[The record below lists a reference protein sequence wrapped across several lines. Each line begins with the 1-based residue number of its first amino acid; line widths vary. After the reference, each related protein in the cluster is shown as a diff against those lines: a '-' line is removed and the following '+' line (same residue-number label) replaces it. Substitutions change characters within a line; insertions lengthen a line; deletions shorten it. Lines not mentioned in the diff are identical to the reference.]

1 MAEKRPALGRGLSAL
16 IPEAPERPA
25 APMELDLDLLT
36 PNRYQPRGDVEDP
49 KLDELAR
56 SITASGVIQPIL
68 VRQIAAGAYEI
79 VAGERRWRAAQRAGL
94 LRIPVVVRDVPEDK
108 LLELALAENIQRE
121 DLNPIEE
128 ATAYKRLAD
137 EYHLTQDEMA
147 AAVGKDRSSV
157 ANYIRLLNLPAE
169 VRAGVAARSLSMGH
183 ARALLGLPDAA
194 AQRGAAR
201 EVVARDLSVR
211 ETEALVRK
219 LTGVGFPRPATP
231 APTDVHTRAAEEKL
245 RFGLGTRVRIVRK
258 GKGGAYRDR
267 VHVGGRAAAT
277 LRASD
282 RTVAGRCMKKRLTG
296 YAACAG

>member
-16 IPEAPERPA
+16 IPEDPERPA

-36 PNRYQPRGDVEDP
+36 PNRYQPRGDVEDL

-258 GKGGAYRDR
+258 GKGGRIEIEFTSEAELQRLYE
-267 VHVGGRAAAT
+267 
-277 LRASD
+277 
-282 RTVAGRCMKKRLTG
+282 RLTG
-296 YAACAG
+296 Q

>member
-16 IPEAPERPA
+16 IPETPERPA

-56 SITASGVIQPIL
+56 SIAASGVIQPIL

-258 GKGGAYRDR
+258 GKGGRIEIEFTSEAELQRLYE
-267 VHVGGRAAAT
+267 
-277 LRASD
+277 
-282 RTVAGRCMKKRLTG
+282 RLTG
-296 YAACAG
+296 Q

>member
-16 IPEAPERPA
+16 IPETPERLA

-56 SITASGVIQPIL
+56 SIAASGVIQPIL
-68 VRQIAAGAYEI
+68 VRQLAAGAYEI

-258 GKGGAYRDR
+258 GKGGRIEIEFTSEAELQRLYE
-267 VHVGGRAAAT
+267 
-277 LRASD
+277 
-282 RTVAGRCMKKRLTG
+282 RLTG
-296 YAACAG
+296 Q

>member
-1 MAEKRPALGRGLSAL
+1 MAEKRPALGRGLSTL
-16 IPEAPERPA
+16 IPETPERPA

-49 KLDELAR
+49 RLDELAR

-68 VRQIAAGAYEI
+68 VRQLAAGAYEI

-108 LLELALAENIQRE
+108 LLELAVVENIQRE

-183 ARALLGLPDAA
+183 ARALLGLPDVA

-201 EVVARDLSVR
+201 EVIARDLSVR

-219 LTGVGFPRPATP
+219 LTGVTGGSPRPATP
-231 APTDVHTRAAEEKL
+231 APIDVHTRAAEEKL

-258 GKGGAYRDR
+258 GKGGRIEIEFTSEAELQRLYE
-267 VHVGGRAAAT
+267 
-277 LRASD
+277 
-282 RTVAGRCMKKRLTG
+282 RLTG
-296 YAACAG
+296 Q

>member
-258 GKGGAYRDR
+258 GKGGRIEIEFTSEAELQRLYE
-267 VHVGGRAAAT
+267 
-277 LRASD
+277 
-282 RTVAGRCMKKRLTG
+282 RLTG
-296 YAACAG
+296 Q

>member
-16 IPEAPERPA
+16 IPEDPERPA

-36 PNRYQPRGDVEDP
+36 PNRYQPRGDVEDL

-231 APTDVHTRAAEEKL
+231 AQTDVHTRAAEEKL

-258 GKGGAYRDR
+258 GKGGRIEIEFTSEAELQRLYE
-267 VHVGGRAAAT
+267 
-277 LRASD
+277 
-282 RTVAGRCMKKRLTG
+282 RLTG
-296 YAACAG
+296 Q

>member
-201 EVVARDLSVR
+201 EVVTRDLSVR

-219 LTGVGFPRPATP
+219 LTGVGFQRPATP
-231 APTDVHTRAAEEKL
+231 VPTDVHTRAAEEKL

-258 GKGGAYRDR
+258 GKGGRIEIEFTSEAELQRLYE
-267 VHVGGRAAAT
+267 
-277 LRASD
+277 
-282 RTVAGRCMKKRLTG
+282 RLTG
-296 YAACAG
+296 Q

>member
-16 IPEAPERPA
+16 IPEDPERPA

-219 LTGVGFPRPATP
+219 LTGVGFSRPATP
-231 APTDVHTRAAEEKL
+231 VPTDVHTRAAEEKL

-258 GKGGAYRDR
+258 GKGGRIEIEFTSEAELQR
-267 VHVGGRAAAT
+267 
-277 LRASD
+277 LFE
-282 RTVAGRCMKKRLTG
+282 RLTG
-296 YAACAG
+296 Q

>member
-16 IPEAPERPA
+16 IPEDPERPA

-68 VRQIAAGAYEI
+68 VRQLAAGAYEI

-169 VRAGVAARSLSMGH
+169 VQAGVAARSLSMGH

-219 LTGVGFPRPATP
+219 LTGVTGDFPRPATP

-258 GKGGAYRDR
+258 GKGGHIEIEFTSEAELQRLYE
-267 VHVGGRAAAT
+267 
-277 LRASD
+277 
-282 RTVAGRCMKKRLTG
+282 RLTG
-296 YAACAG
+296 Q

>member
-1 MAEKRPALGRGLSAL
+1 
-16 IPEAPERPA
+16 
-25 APMELDLDLLT
+25 MELDLDLLT

-56 SITASGVIQPIL
+56 SIAASGVIQPIL
-68 VRQIAAGAYEI
+68 VRQITAGAYEI

-169 VRAGVAARSLSMGH
+169 VQAGVAARSLSMGH

-219 LTGVGFPRPATP
+219 LTGVGFSRPATP
-231 APTDVHTRAAEEKL
+231 VPTDVHTRAAEEKL

-258 GKGGAYRDR
+258 GKGGRIEIEFTSEAELQRLYE
-267 VHVGGRAAAT
+267 
-277 LRASD
+277 
-282 RTVAGRCMKKRLTG
+282 RLTG
-296 YAACAG
+296 Q

>member
-36 PNRYQPRGDVEDP
+36 PNRYQPREDVEDP

-219 LTGVGFPRPATP
+219 LAGVTGGSPRPATP

-258 GKGGAYRDR
+258 GKGGRIEIEFTSEAELQRLYE
-267 VHVGGRAAAT
+267 
-277 LRASD
+277 
-282 RTVAGRCMKKRLTG
+282 RLTG
-296 YAACAG
+296 Q

>member
-16 IPEAPERPA
+16 IPEDPERPA

-36 PNRYQPRGDVEDP
+36 PNRYQPRGDVEDL

-258 GKGGAYRDR
+258 GKGGHIEIEFTSEAELQRLYE
-267 VHVGGRAAAT
+267 
-277 LRASD
+277 
-282 RTVAGRCMKKRLTG
+282 RLTG
-296 YAACAG
+296 Q

>member
-16 IPEAPERPA
+16 IPETPERPA
-25 APMELDLDLLT
+25 VPMELDLDLLT

-68 VRQIAAGAYEI
+68 VRQIADGAYEI

-94 LRIPVVVRDVPEDK
+94 LRIPVVVREVPEDK
-108 LLELALAENIQRE
+108 LLELAVVENIQRE

-137 EYHLTQDEMA
+137 DYHLTQEEMA

-157 ANYIRLLNLPAE
+157 ANYVRLLNLPAE

-183 ARALLGLPDAA
+183 ARALLGLPDAVE
-194 AQRGAAR
+194 QRSAAR
-201 EVVARDLSVR
+201 EVIARDLSVR

-219 LTGVGFPRPATP
+219 LTGVTGDSPRPATP
-231 APTDVHTRAAEEKL
+231 APTDAHTRAAEEKL

-258 GKGGAYRDR
+258 GKGGRIEIDFTSEAELQRLYE
-267 VHVGGRAAAT
+267 
-277 LRASD
+277 
-282 RTVAGRCMKKRLTG
+282 RLTG
-296 YAACAG
+296 Q

>member
-16 IPEAPERPA
+16 IPETPERPA

-49 KLDELAR
+49 RLDELAR

-68 VRQIAAGAYEI
+68 VRQLTAGAYEI

-94 LRIPVVVRDVPEDK
+94 LRIPVVVRDVPDDK
-108 LLELALAENIQRE
+108 LLELAVVENIQRE

-137 EYHLTQDEMA
+137 EYHLTQDETA

-169 VRAGVAARSLSMGH
+169 VRAGVVARSLSMGH

-219 LTGVGFPRPATP
+219 VTGVTEGSPRPATP

-258 GKGGAYRDR
+258 GKGGRIEIEFTSEAELQRLYE
-267 VHVGGRAAAT
+267 
-277 LRASD
+277 
-282 RTVAGRCMKKRLTG
+282 RLTG
-296 YAACAG
+296 Q

>member
-16 IPEAPERPA
+16 IPETPERPA

-49 KLDELAR
+49 RLDELAR

-68 VRQIAAGAYEI
+68 VRQLAAGAYEI

-108 LLELALAENIQRE
+108 LLELAVVENIQRE

-219 LTGVGFPRPATP
+219 LTGVTGGSPRPATP

-258 GKGGAYRDR
+258 GKGGRIEIEFTSEAE
-267 VHVGGRAAAT
+267 
-277 LRASD
+277 LQ
-282 RTVAGRCMKKRLTG
+282 RLYERLIG
-296 YAACAG
+296 Q